1 MRQDKNEDA
10 FGKSGRPPRAWPS
23 GSLLGSLSVPSRDRL
38 LQLGSLV
45 QYPAGKT
52 LIREGDAS
60 RFVVVI
66 LDGVVKV
73 TGHIHS
79 GRDALLSIRMSG
91 DVVGEFAALDEGPRS
106 ASVITCGAVV
116 GRFIKAGEFLDGLR
130 RDPDLSRALSRSV
143 VAKTRAANARRIDFS
158 GCAISTRLYRV
169 LYEIAVTYG
178 TATGNRSVIRW
189 PLTQPELAS
198 LASAAEPSVHRV
210 LRELRTKGIIA
221 TGYRRI
227 TVLDLARLHALG
239 YPGGDLQAD

>member
-1 MRQDKNEDA
+1 MAARE
-10 FGKSGRPPRAWPS
+10 WPA
-23 GSLLGSLSVPSRDRL
+23 GSLLASLSTASRDRFL
-38 LQLGSLV
+38 RLGSLV

-52 LIREGDAS
+52 LIREGDYS

-73 TGHIHS
+73 TGHVS
-79 GRDALLSIRMSG
+79 GGRDALLSIRMSG

-106 ASVITCGAVV
+106 ASVVTCGAVV
-116 GRFIKAGEFLDGLR
+116 ARTIKGSEFLDCLR
-130 RDPDLSRALSRSV
+130 RDPDLSRAVSKSV
-143 VAKTRAANARRIDFS
+143 VAKTRAADARRIDFREGS
-158 GCAISTRLYRV
+158 MQLRLYRV

-210 LRELRTKGIIA
+210 LRDLRTQGIIA

-239 YPGGDLQAD
+239 YPGGAPQADT

>member
-1 MRQDKNEDA
+1 MAERE
-10 FGKSGRPPRAWPS
+10 WPT
-23 GSLLGSLSVPSRDRL
+23 GSLLASLSAASRDRFL
-38 LQLGSLV
+38 RLGSLV
-45 QYPAGKT
+45 QYPASRT
-52 LIREGDAS
+52 LIREGDYS

-73 TGHIHS
+73 TGHVS
-79 GRDALLSIRMSG
+79 GGRDALLSIRMSG

-106 ASVITCGAVV
+106 ASVVTCGAVV
-116 GRFIKAGEFLDGLR
+116 ARAIKGSEFLDSLR
-130 RDPDLSRALSRSV
+130 RDPDLSRAVSKSV
-143 VAKTRAANARRIDFS
+143 VAKARSADARRIDFREGS
-158 GCAISTRLYRV
+158 MQIRLYRV

-210 LRELRTKGIIA
+210 LRDLRAQGIIA

-239 YPGGDLQAD
+239 YPGGEPQADT

>member
-1 MRQDKNEDA
+1 MAERE
-10 FGKSGRPPRAWPS
+10 WPA
-23 GSLLGSLSVPSRDRL
+23 GSLLASLSPSSRDRL
-38 LQLGSLV
+38 LRLGTLV

-52 LIREGDAS
+52 LIREGDYS

-73 TGHIHS
+73 TGHVS
-79 GRDALLSIRMSG
+79 GGRDALLSIRMSG

-106 ASVITCGAVV
+106 ASVVTCGAVV
-116 GRFIKAGEFLDGLR
+116 ARTIKGSEFLDSLR
-130 RDPDLSRALSRSV
+130 RDPDLSRAVSKSV
-143 VAKTRAANARRIDFS
+143 VAKTRSADARRIDFREGS
-158 GCAISTRLYRV
+158 MQTRLYRV
-169 LYEIAVTYG
+169 LYEIAVMYG

-210 LRELRTKGIIA
+210 LRDLRTQGIIA

-239 YPGGDLQAD
+239 YPGGQLQADT